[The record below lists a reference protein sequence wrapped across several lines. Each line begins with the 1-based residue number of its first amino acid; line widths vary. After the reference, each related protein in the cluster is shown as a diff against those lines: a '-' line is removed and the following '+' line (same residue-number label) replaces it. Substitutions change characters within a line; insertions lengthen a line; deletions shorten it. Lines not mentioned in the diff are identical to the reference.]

1 MSVIPSLEHA
11 HNTHIQLL
19 AFVQPAEAPS
29 SDIRTMTK
37 YSSQPLFP
45 LVIFSWLGMLW
56 GLLTEVNFFFSLR
69 FGSLGVVGGETTNN
83 EEHHTCIIATG
94 PWWIAGD
101 NVLKYIIVG
110 WQSCPFAFIQ
120 TRKKL
125 HVDLHIH
132 RHASLQS
139 ALIIIHHSPVTCR
152 SLLPARF
159 PALILL
165 SCILY
170 APLSVS
176 MFFVLPYVM
185 VIYLYRPTPSSLTNQ
200 ISLRSK
206 LMVAIPDR
214 WSLQQLS

>member
-1 MSVIPSLEHA
+1 MKSELLNLRS
-11 HNTHIQLL
+11 NRTHDVRHTVPRACAQYPYSTL

-29 SDIRTMTK
+29 SDIRAMTK

-94 PWWIAGD
+94 PWRIAGD

-152 SLLPARF
+152 SLLPFLPWYCCPVFYMLLYRSRCF
-159 PALILL
+159 L
-165 SCILY
+165 SCLMLWLFICI
-170 APLSVS
+170 VQ
-176 MFFVLPYVM
+176 
-185 VIYLYRPTPSSLTNQ
+185 RHRRWPTRFL
-200 ISLRSK
+200 
-206 LMVAIPDR
+206 
-214 WSLQQLS
+214 